1 MLTHQNI
8 ADMLAD
14 EAEHAE
20 QHRDDELTPGHRR
33 AHPPREPAQVYSLRI
48 PVGQLDELRRLAA
61 DRHLTPSALM
71 RSWVLDRLDAEA
83 GSNVAAGNARQ
94 PAGATTPLPVHVLR
108 LVIREE
114 LERADVG
121 TSHRHPEEGGPR
133 RRSSQSRGR
142 GRSAEIRAWARKH
155 GYQVTERG
163 KLPAEIVEDY
173 EAAN

>member
-1 MLTHQNI
+1 MTHQNI

-14 EAEHAE
+14 EAEDAE
-20 QHRDDELTPGHRR
+20 QHRDEELGPGYRR
-33 AHPPREPAQVYSLRI
+33 SHPPREPAQVYSLRI

-61 DRHLTPSALM
+61 DRHLAPSALM

-83 GSNVAAGNARQ
+83 GGTAAAGDASQ
-94 PAGATTPLPVHVLR
+94 PGGVTTPLPEHVLR
-108 LVIREE
+108 LVIRED
-114 LERADVG
+114 LERASVG
-121 TSHRHPEEGGPR
+121 TSPRHPEDRGPR
-133 RRSSQSRGR
+133 RRSSPPQGR
-142 GRSAEIRAWARKH
+142 GRSAAIRAWAREH

>member
-1 MLTHQNI
+1 MMTHQNI

-20 QHRDDELTPGHRR
+20 QHRDDELTHGYRR

-83 GSNVAAGNARQ
+83 GGNAEAGDARQ
-94 PAGATTPLPVHVLR
+94 PAVVAAALPEHVLR

-114 LERADVG
+114 LERASVG
-121 TSHRHPEEGGPR
+121 TSPHHPEER

-142 GRSAEIRAWARKH
+142 GRSAEIRAWAREH
-155 GYQVTERG
+155 GYQVTARG

>member
-1 MLTHQNI
+1 MTHQNI

-20 QHRDDELTPGHRR
+20 LHRDDELTPGYRR

-48 PVGQLDELRRLAA
+48 PVGQLDQLRRLAA
-61 DRHLTPSALM
+61 GRHLTPSALM

-83 GSNVAAGNARQ
+83 GGDAAASDASQ
-94 PAGATTPLPVHVLR
+94 PAGATTPLPEHVLR

-114 LERADVG
+114 LERASIG
-121 TSHRHPEEGGPR
+121 TSPRHPERGPR

-142 GRSAEIRAWARKH
+142 GRSAEIRAWAIEH

>member
-1 MLTHQNI
+1 MTHQNI
-8 ADMLAD
+8 ADILAD

-20 QHRDDELTPGHRR
+20 QHRDDELTRGYRR
-33 AHPPREPAQVYSLRI
+33 SHPPREPAQVYSLRI

-61 DRHLTPSALM
+61 DRHLTPSAMM

-83 GSNVAAGNARQ
+83 GGNAAASDARQ
-94 PAGATTPLPVHVLR
+94 PAVVTAPLPEHVLR

-114 LERADVG
+114 LERASVG
-121 TSHRHPEEGGPR
+121 TSPRHAEERGPR

-142 GRSAEIRAWARKH
+142 GRSAEIRAWAREH

-163 KLPAEIVEDY
+163 KLPAEIIEDY